1 MSKETKRKTVLIV
14 DDEEINRVI
23 LSSMLSGNYDTLE
36 AENGREAL
44 EICRA
49 RRGEIAIMLL
59 DIIMPAMDGIEVLE
73 AMNQLGYIEEIP
85 VVMISTE
92 TGSETMKKAY
102 DLGAVDYIPR
112 SSYSREIILRRIQNT
127 IMLFSKQKQLA
138 AAVADQF
145 HQRQH
150 DNELMVSIL
159 SHVVEFRNAES
170 GLHVLHIGILTEM
183 LLEGLLAKTD
193 RYAILRKDIPLIRM
207 ASAFHDIGKIAV
219 PESILNKPGRLTP
232 EEFEIVKSHSEKGAE
247 MLEAIEEVQ
256 GEAFMRYAI
265 DICRYHHERYDGK
278 GYPTGKSGDDIPI
291 HAQVVALADVY
302 DALTSVRCYKRAFT
316 HEEALAMIANG
327 ECGAFNPLLL
337 SVLLESSEAIKKKM
351 SEKDPKA
358 FLAAPGLSR
367 AAFEEL
373 SASSGEASRDY
384 RLLLDERRIND
395 IFTGLTDEA
404 WFTFT
409 FGERTTLSF
418 NKAAVERFGLVQ
430 YSEHP
435 FDVGSPWGK
444 KNQKAWEIIQREI
457 ARSTKDRP
465 AFSFEFPLILHGE
478 SRVFHVEGS
487 TLAGFGD
494 GQDLIAVGRIE
505 DATADQRIRKGVLTP
520 FKDTSSGDF
529 LTFGHD
535 FTLAEAKII
544 LETERGN
551 FDLVR
556 LVSEEFGTEAI
567 IGDDLTLR
575 QGESEDSYWDKG
587 QNLECNSLSQTDR
600 EKGKSTH
607 FRVHG
612 SNLYFVISRKI
623 LIEGE
628 PYVLELLSRIDENAL
643 ASFEKDDNLLY
654 AVASFSRKLYR
665 DSTLDCRTRRYYDD
679 KVKDRVGSYCVALL
693 DMDNFKSI
701 NDTVGHESGDIALK
715 KAVSAIRSRIRLD
728 DEVIRFGGDEF
739 IIVFPD
745 MDEEIFKKKLESVLE
760 AIHAES
766 VEGISIAASCGGVR
780 GTGSIEG
787 LLRKADKALYQAKKE
802 KGTYRLYGEGENA

>member
-1 MSKETKRKTVLIV
+1 MAKETKRKTVLIV

-23 LSSMLSGNYDTLE
+23 LSSMLSGSYDTLE

-49 RRGEIAIMLL
+49 RRGEIAVMLL
-59 DIIMPAMDGIEVLE
+59 DIIMPVMDGIEVLE
-73 AMNQLGYIEEIP
+73 AMNQFGYIEEIP

-112 SSYSREIILRRIQNT
+112 SSYSREVILRRIQNT
-127 IMLFSKQKQLA
+127 IMLFSKQKQLT

-145 HQRQH
+145 HKRQH

-193 RYAILRKDIPLIRM
+193 RYAIPKKDVSLIRM
-207 ASAFHDIGKIAV
+207 ASAFHDIGKIAI
-219 PESILNKPGRLTP
+219 PETILNKPGRLTP
-232 EEFEIVKSHSEKGAE
+232 EEFAIVKTHSEKGAE

-256 GEAFMRYAI
+256 NESFVRYAI
-265 DICRYHHERYDGK
+265 DICRYHHERYDGR
-278 GYPTGKSGDDIPI
+278 GYPTGKAGDDIPI

-302 DALTSVRCYKRAFT
+302 DALTSVRCYKKAFT
-316 HEEALAMIANG
+316 HEEAIAMIENG

-351 SEKDPKA
+351 DEKDPKA
-358 FLAAPGLSR
+358 FLGDSGLSP

-373 SASSGEASRDY
+373 SASAGEASRDY

-395 IFTGLTDEA
+395 VFLSGTDEA

-418 NKAAVERFGLVQ
+418 NKAAVERFGLAQ
-430 YSEHP
+430 YNEHP
-435 FDVGSPWGK
+435 FDIHTPWGK
-444 KNQKAWEIIQREI
+444 KNQKGWEIIQREI
-457 ARSTKDRP
+457 ALSAKDRP
-465 AFSFEFPLILHGE
+465 TFLFEVPIILHNE
-478 SRVFHVEGS
+478 TRLFHVEGT

-505 DATADQRIRKGVLTP
+505 DATKDQEVRHGIEAPFHGVEQA
-520 FKDTSSGDF
+520 DF
-529 LTFGHD
+529 LVNGHD
-535 FTLAEAKII
+535 FSLAEAKII

-556 LVSEEFGTEAI
+556 LVSEEFGTETI

-575 QGESEDSYWDKG
+575 QGESDESYWDKG
-587 QNLECNSLSQTDR
+587 KNLECNSLSQTDR
-600 EKGKSTH
+600 KKGKSTH

-612 SNLYFVISRKI
+612 GNLYFVISRKI
-623 LIEGE
+623 VIEGGH
-628 PYVLELLSRIDENAL
+628 YVLELLSRIDENAL

-665 DSTLDCRTRRYYDD
+665 DSSLDCRTRRYYDD
-679 KVKDRVGSYCVALL
+679 KVKDRVGTYCVALF
-693 DMDNFKSI
+693 DMDNFKAI
-701 NDTVGHESGDIALK
+701 NDTVGHEAGDVALK
-715 KAVSAIRSRIRLD
+715 KAVAAIRSRVRLD

-739 IIVFPD
+739 IVVFPD
-745 MDEEIFKKKLESVLE
+745 MDEEIFEKKLEGVLS

-802 KGTYRLYGEGENA
+802 KGTYRLYREGEAA